1 MSLETREW
9 LSTNTLIGFTSKR
22 GNAWHYREGDKNH
35 YAEEIPVEDVLSRLF
50 SWTAQETPL
59 YTPPVFEGDSYQPV
73 PGFKS
78 ITRSDTGAVLGIFKD
93 RYQIHQYEQ
102 WLIDNL
108 AALLD
113 AELKIGSAG
122 LLSGG
127 AKAWVSVETPDNIVT
142 PEGVAFR
149 PSFIGVTS
157 MDGSLATTYKDV
169 QQIVVCDNTMHAALR
184 EAGGGTT
191 TKIRHTAK
199 SIGKIASAR
208 EAMGIMFDTADEFS
222 REVAQLCNTPFS
234 SGKFEELVEGMFPI
248 AEDEKSARVIT
259 IQTRKRGDMYG
270 LWNADE
276 RVTPWAGTAFGAWQ
290 AVNTYQHHVADVRK
304 GAARAERNMLRTVT
318 GQAQTADVETVRR
331 VLALV

>member
-1 MSLETREW
+1 MSQETREW

-22 GNAWHYREGDKNH
+22 GNAWHYRAGDKNH
-35 YAEEIPVEDVLSRLF
+35 YADEIPVEDVRSRLF

-59 YTPPVFEGDSYQPV
+59 FTPPVFEGDSYQPV

-93 RYQIHQYEQ
+93 RYQIHQYEE
-102 WLIDNL
+102 WLLGNL
-108 AALLD
+108 SKLLD

-149 PSFIGVTS
+149 PNFLAVTS

-169 QQIVVCDNTMHAALR
+169 VTNVVCDNTMGMALR
-184 EAGGGTT
+184 ETGGGTT
-191 TKIRHTAK
+191 AKIRHTAK
-199 SIGKIASAR
+199 SLGKIQSAR
-208 EAMGIMFDTADEFS
+208 EALGIMFDSADEFS

-234 SGKFEELVEGMFPI
+234 STKFEQLVEGMFPI
-248 AEDEKSARVIT
+248 EQDEKSARVIT

-270 LWNADE
+270 LWNGDD
-276 RVTPWAGTAFGAWQ
+276 RVTPWRGTAFGAWQ
-290 AVNTYQHHVADVRK
+290 AVNTYQHHMADVRK
-304 GAARAERNMLRTVT
+304 GAARAERNMLRAVT
-318 GQAQTADVETVRR
+318 GETVKADAETVRR